1 MNRLSA
7 IRILEMKSLDKER
20 VPLMTGMLL
29 LIHAH
34 EHLKNSVPL
43 PEENT
48 LAMEQMESIIGPMED
63 RNKALSQESGDL
75 WRAVLELDGAELS
88 SPEIARAQ
96 SNVATGIDWLDR
108 ASRRLAASWPVEEG
122 GEDIL
127 MEIAELRGHLYHTQ
141 SALNEQQGEHQ
152 MAQAEILARRAAPFD
167 N

>member
-7 IRILEMKSLDKER
+7 FRILEMKSLDEER
-20 VPLMTGMLL
+20 VPLMTGMVL

-34 EHLKNSVPL
+34 EHLKNSDPR

-48 LAMEQMESIIGPMED
+48 LAMEQIQSIIGPMED
-63 RNKALSQESGDL
+63 RNKALSRESGDL

-88 SPEIARAQ
+88 SPEIAREL
-96 SNVATGIDWLDR
+96 SNVARGIDWLDR
-108 ASRRLAASWPVEEG
+108 ASRRLASSWPVEEG

-127 MEIAELRGHLYHTQ
+127 MKISELRSQLYHTH
-141 SALNEQQGEHQ
+141 SALSEQQSEHQ
-152 MAQAEILARRAAPFD
+152 MAQAEILARRAAPYD

>member
-7 IRILEMKSLDKER
+7 NRILEMKSLDEER

-34 EHLKNSVPL
+34 EHLKNSVPR

-48 LAMEQMESIIGPMED
+48 LAMKQIQSIIGPMED

-75 WRAVLELDGAELS
+75 RRAVLELDGAELS
-88 SPEIARAQ
+88 SREIAREQ

-108 ASRRLAASWPVEEG
+108 SSRRLAASWPVEEG

-127 MEIAELRGHLYHTQ
+127 MEIAELRSQLYHAQ
-141 SALNEQQGEHQ
+141 SALSEQQQEHQ
-152 MAQAEILARRAAPFD
+152 MAQAEILARRASPYE